1 MTAPVD
7 FGLVFARKDS
17 PSTRTSDDAPQPEHR
32 ERALGV

>member
-7 FGLVFARKDS
+7 FGLAFARMDS
-17 PSTRTSDDAPQPEHR
+17 PSTLRTDDAPQPEHR